1 MPKNKGE
8 INIIGPKKELNA
20 ITFEKRG
27 QSKQKQGKKNKKNV
41 ISISTKRQII
51 EQERRKIKEDTGKN
65 TLTKQ
70 EKKKAHKK
78 AKKRIAALKYPVLAV
93 IILGAGVATY
103 KNLPIIQ
110 ENAKNIVDDFT
121 KKNDMDKFKQAY
133 KVSEEEKL
141 KSKEQKEL
149 EAQINELQSESDVLA
164 YLKNMYIEKYEQ
176 KTGDEKLTT
185 EDIMIYES
193 TENYVFEDKENNNI
207 ITHGRNPMETEE
219 SLNADG
225 IDYNIL
231 EDVKTYDIQTKDG
244 NIIDS
249 IILQTKDDKRVP
261 IRVIPGDRY
270 SEMKNYDSVLDEM
283 GTIIPDGINYMEN
296 FKDSNAKT
304 NFVKSILD
312 VEKQNK
318 QTNEKAEQNYENEL

>member
-1 MPKNKGE
+1 MQKNKGE

-27 QSKQKQGKKNKKNV
+27 KAKPKQDKKNNKNV

-164 YLKNMYIEKYEQ
+164 YIKNMYIEKYEQ

-185 EDIMIYES
+185 EDIMIFCFLLG
-193 TENYVFEDKENNNI
+193 VFLSIKHLIRYI
-207 ITHGRNPMETEE
+207 I
-219 SLNADG
+219 AG
-225 IDYNIL
+225 I
-231 EDVKTYDIQTKDG
+231 QA
-244 NIIDS
+244 S
-249 IILQTKDDKRVP
+249 IIRMAATPIISRPMITFVP
-261 IRVIPGDRY
+261 TPVEPFFFPPPPVDMLANVPPGPLKYFPNRT
-270 SEMKNYDSVLDEM
+270 L
-283 GTIIPDGINYMEN
+283 II
-296 FKDSNAKT
+296 
-304 NFVKSILD
+304 
-312 VEKQNK
+312 
-318 QTNEKAEQNYENEL
+318 